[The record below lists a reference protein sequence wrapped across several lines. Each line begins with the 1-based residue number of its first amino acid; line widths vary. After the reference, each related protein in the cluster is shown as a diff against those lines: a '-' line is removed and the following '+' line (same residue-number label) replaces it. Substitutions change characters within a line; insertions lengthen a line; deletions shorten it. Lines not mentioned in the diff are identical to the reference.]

1 MGRAFLQRL
10 LRDEG
15 GASIVEFA
23 IVAPIFFMLFLG
35 IMEFGLFMFHKIA
48 VEAITLQAAR
58 ESSLGKTMGGNCAS
72 TKTRVE
78 YMECY
83 VKDKSKS
90 LVRGGATEV
99 EINTLSKGGTVEPDI
114 CLDGDNYSSKPKTC
128 DMYEDINGNGK
139 YDGLAAANDL
149 GEASTLVE
157 VRVVYPWKALV
168 TPYIG
173 QYFGSD
179 DTKGGTTGVALIT
192 ASTIIRNEPF

>member
-1 MGRAFLQRL
+1 MSRAFLQRFL
-10 LRDEG
+10 HDEG

-90 LVRGGATEV
+90 LVRGGGTEV
-99 EINTLSKGGTVEPDI
+99 EINTLAKGGTIEPDI
-114 CLDGDNYSSKPKTC
+114 CMDGGKYTSKPITC
-128 DMYEDINGNGK
+128 TSYEDVNGNGT
-139 YDGLAAANDL
+139 YEGLAAADDL
-149 GEASTLVE
+149 GDASTLVE

-173 QYFGSD
+173 QFFGSD
-179 DTKGGTTGVALIT
+179 DKKGGTTGVAMIT